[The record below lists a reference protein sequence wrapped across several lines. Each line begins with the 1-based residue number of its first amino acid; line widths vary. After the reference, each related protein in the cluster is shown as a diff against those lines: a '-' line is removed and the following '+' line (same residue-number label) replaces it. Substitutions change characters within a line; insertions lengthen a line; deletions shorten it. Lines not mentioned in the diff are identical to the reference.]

1 MPAKSRAQV
10 GFIMEHP
17 DKFGGKE
24 NALKEWV
31 KPTKGEK
38 LPDKVPK
45 PAPPRRPQK
54 AAKSMKGGR

>member
-17 DKFGGKE
+17 DKFGGKK

-31 KPTKGEK
+31 KPTKGKK
-38 LPDKVPK
+38 LPKHVPK
-45 PAPPRRPQK
+45 
-54 AAKSMKGGR
+54 KSK

>member
-24 NALKEWV
+24 KALDEWV
-31 KPTKGEK
+31 KPTKGKK
-38 LPDKVPK
+38 LPERIKPK
-45 PAPPRRPQK
+45 PKK
-54 AAKSMKGGR
+54 AARSR

>member
-24 NALKEWV
+24 KALKEWV
-31 KPTKGEK
+31 KPTKGKK
-38 LPDKVPK
+38 LPEKVK
-45 PAPPRRPQK
+45 K
-54 AAKSMKGGR
+54 NAKRK